1 MVLKIADNRNPLSLA
16 SRARASRNKLFSDIV
31 ETIAHPVSILDV
43 GGREATWESLKFA
56 GRPDIRVVLLN
67 VEPIVVHHDNITY
80 FEGNACDMGQ
90 FADDEFDIVYSNSV
104 IEHVGDFTAMH
115 RMAREI
121 RRVGKRHFVQTPNK
135 YFPVEPHFV
144 FPAFQFLPKPLQLGL
159 VQNFQLGWMDREP
172 DKARAAAIIDSIH
185 LLSLR
190 DMKVLF
196 PTSGIRPEKTL
207 GMTKSFIACSEW

>member
-1 MVLKIADNRNPLSLA
+1 
-16 SRARASRNKLFSDIV
+16 
-31 ETIAHPVSILDV
+31 
-43 GGREATWESLKFA
+43 
-56 GRPDIRVVLLN
+56 
-67 VEPIVVHHDNITY
+67 
-80 FEGNACDMGQ
+80 MGQ